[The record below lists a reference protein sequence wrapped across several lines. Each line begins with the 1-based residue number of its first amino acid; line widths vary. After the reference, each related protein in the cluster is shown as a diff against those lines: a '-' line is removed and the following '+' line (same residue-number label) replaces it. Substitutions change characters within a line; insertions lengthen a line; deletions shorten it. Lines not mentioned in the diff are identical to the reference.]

1 MSIRVSSNQMV
12 YGYQKQLNDANTRQ
26 TSLLEQGD
34 GSKLH
39 RPSDSP
45 VDYSKFLRYDTS
57 INENEQYTNN
67 VNTALSWM
75 KTADSALINVTNIQ
89 TTFKEKSI
97 LAANSTNNGT
107 DMQAIGKE
115 MMAEIQELVSL
126 GNTMQGD
133 RYVFGGQKDLVRPFE
148 LSTDEFDRGLA
159 KTLDETQAA
168 YFKTADSS
176 GTMTQML
183 VLQDEA
189 DADNL
194 YYLDTTTGRLYT
206 KDFVENGYKNEKIAG
221 KAAATDDDVVALYQN
236 EEYNHFDVTASDY
249 MNGGYITSTTYT
261 YIKPDGTSETVDF
274 SDYVVVKDSSGGI
287 AYANKDDGKVYTFN
301 GPGAPEEV
309 GSYPGSEYKRI
320 PFTTDNIGSKY
331 VSFPANVVD
340 GVYYKIMTDD
350 GATYY
355 ANKKS
360 GVISATPGIA
370 DFSETLI
377 NDGTIVDDLYA
388 TNQKYEW
395 SGNSFTLTATGQL
408 YIGVTDV
415 NDTSVPPTQY
425 YYDKDT
431 REIFTAE
438 YLNEMETAGT
448 DVDSGKSVGN
458 MKSMY
463 VAANFDNRGKI
474 LDEDA
479 DGDAIVNAGSDYE
492 TNIIDEY
499 GRTVTLKMATIKQQL
514 VTYTGDEKQ
523 ISMVK
528 KNGTTEPTADT
539 VNVTGSEIF
548 GMDLFDDPNSGNSPS
563 GTAMLN
569 EMLTVHAKVVSDDQL
584 WMDTDGV
591 TVADAAH
598 AQTVKTETKM
608 GARTQLYNSVSTM
621 LNTQNELITNDIT
634 NVSSTDVARL
644 AVQLMQEQTIYNMS
658 LSLGARILPQSL
670 ADYL

>member
-39 RPSDSP
+39 RPSDNP

-67 VNTALSWM
+67 VNNALSWM
-75 KTADSALINVTNIQ
+75 KTADAALINVTNIQ
-89 TTFKEKSI
+89 TTFKEKSV

-107 DMQAIGKE
+107 DMQAIGRE
-115 MMAEIQELVSL
+115 MMAEIQEMVSL

-148 LSTDEFDRGLA
+148 LSTDEFARGMT

-189 DADNL
+189 DPDNL

-221 KAAATDDDVVALYQN
+221 KTAATDDDIVDLYEN
-236 EEYNHFDVTASDY
+236 EEYSHGKMEAGYNGTGTLDVATLNALGATLNPPVALGQPVYLVQDTSGTFYYGD
-249 MNGGYITSTTYT
+249 STT
-261 YIKPDGTSETVDF
+261 
-274 SDYVVVKDSSGGI
+274 
-287 AYANKDDGKVYTFN
+287 GKVYDSN
-301 GPGAPEEV
+301 LNEV
-309 GSYPGSEYKRI
+309 GSFPSKDYKYAPERGNGSIYISGDPLVIYNDNGDQFFVDDSKGSYGPICKTYPPK
-320 PFTTDNIGSKY
+320 
-331 VSFPANVVD
+331 NVF
-340 GVYYKIMTDD
+340 D
-350 GATYY
+350 GADIS
-355 ANKKS
+355 S
-360 GVISATPGIA
+360 G
-370 DFSETLI
+370 E
-377 NDGTIVDDLYA
+377 IVDDLYA
-388 TNQKYEW
+388 ANQKYTW
-395 SGNSFTLTATGQL
+395 SSNYFDVQNGDPI
-408 YIGVTDV
+408 YIGVTDA
-415 NDTSVPPTQY
+415 NGKQY
-425 YYDKDT
+425 YYDQKTKDIYT
-431 REIFTAE
+431 EE
-438 YLNEMETAGT
+438 YLQDCKNNNKA
-448 DVDSGKSVGN
+448 VDSGKSIGN

-463 VAANFDNRGKI
+463 IAANFDNRGKV
-474 LDEDA
+474 LDKVTNSTTGDEED
-479 DGDAIVNAGSDYE
+479 IVNAGADYE

-499 GRTVTLKMATIKQQL
+499 GRTVTLKLASIKQQL
-514 VTYTGDEKQ
+514 VSYTGDQKQ

-569 EMLTVHAKVVSDDQL
+569 EMLTVHAKVVSEDEK
-584 WMDTDGV
+584 WMSTDGL

-598 AQTVKTETKM
+598 SQTIKIETKM
-608 GARTQLYNSVSTM
+608 GARTQLYNSVNTM

>member
-39 RPSDSP
+39 RPSDNP

-75 KTADSALINVTNIQ
+75 KTADSAMINITNIQ

-115 MMAEIQELVSL
+115 MMAEIQEIVSL

-148 LSTDEFDRGLA
+148 LSTEEVDRGLA

-183 VLQDEA
+183 VLEDEA
-189 DADNL
+189 DPNNL

-221 KAAATDDDVVALYQN
+221 KTAATDDDVVALYQN
-236 EEYNHFDVTASDY
+236 EDYSHFEVKA
-249 MNGGYITSTTYT
+249 
-261 YIKPDGTSETVDF
+261 VDF
-274 SDYVVVKDSSGGI
+274 VPAPPAVVPANYTIVKDDKGTVFYGNS
-287 AYANKDDGKVYTFN
+287 ADGKVYTVNSN
-301 GPGAPEEV
+301 GALEEV
-309 GSYPGSEYKRI
+309 GTYPSSSYKSI
-320 PFTTDNIGSKY
+320 PFTTNDGTTYTTGGS
-331 VSFPANVVD
+331 
-340 GVYYKIMTDD
+340 YYKIQTDD
-350 GATYY
+350 GTPYY
-355 ANKKS
+355 ANVKT
-360 GVISATPGIA
+360 GAIS
-370 DFSETLI
+370 TLFGKDYQVYST
-377 NDGTIVDDLYA
+377 NLDGTVSSGTIENGDVIGDLYA

-395 SGNSFTLTATGQL
+395 SNNSFVCNGQQ

-415 NDTSVPPTQY
+415 NDPGTPNPKKQY

-431 REIFTAE
+431 REIFTEE
-438 YLNEMETAGT
+438 YLKKVVADGGE
-448 DVDSGKSVGN
+448 VDSGKSIGN

-463 VAANFDNRGKI
+463 IAANFDNRGKV
-474 LDEDA
+474 LDKVTDSAGVESD
-479 DGDAIVNAGSDYE
+479 IVNAGADYE
-492 TNIIDEY
+492 TNIIDEH
-499 GRTVTLKMATIKQQL
+499 GRTVTLKLATVKQQL

-539 VNVTGSEIF
+539 VNATGSDIF
-548 GMDLFDDPNSGNSPS
+548 GMDLFDDPNSGNAPS

-591 TVADAAH
+591 TVADSAH

-621 LNTQNELITNDIT
+621 LTNQNELITNDIT